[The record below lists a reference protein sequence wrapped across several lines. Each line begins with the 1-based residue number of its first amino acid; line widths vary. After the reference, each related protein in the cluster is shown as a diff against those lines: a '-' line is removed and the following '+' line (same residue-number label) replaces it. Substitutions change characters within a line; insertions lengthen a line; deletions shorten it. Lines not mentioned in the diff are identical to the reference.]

1 MIIIAQN
8 GIKIEICYIL
18 NFADGLQEV
27 IVENGLEIIDGKF
40 NINLYIP
47 IEISL
52 ANAQAAI
59 KSIKEKDDAKDSEV

>member
-18 NFADGLQEV
+18 NFVDGLQEV
-27 IVENGLEIIDGKF
+27 IVENGLEIVDGKF

-47 IEISL
+47 IEMSL

-59 KSIKEKDDAKDSEV
+59 NSIKEKDDAKGSEV

>member
-1 MIIIAQN
+1 MIIIVQN
-8 GIKIEICYIL
+8 GIKIEICYTL
-18 NFADGLQEV
+18 NFVDGLQEV

-59 KSIKEKDDAKDSEV
+59 KSIKEKDDAKGSEV